1 MEFGFDN
8 YSNDEA
14 GNFYG
19 YTDEAWFY
27 QDPHFFPNQDMT
39 QHMVQETQFDERGRR
54 DERERMDERGRRDE
68 RGRMDE
74 RGRRDEQERMD
85 ERGRRDEQ
93 GRMDERGRRDERGR
107 MDERERRDERGRMD
121 ERERRD
127 ERERMDDRGRRNP
140 NNMSE
145 MPLAPPPSQAPPHR
159 TATFRV
165 DANSIRHCIRRLT
178 YIWQD
183 NGMEY
188 WMLPLNVSM
197 TTVSGFR
204 WNGRRWVFAGVSLRR
219 IDSFTCI

>member
-8 YSNDEA
+8 YSNDKA

-19 YTDEAWFY
+19 YTDDAWFY
-27 QDPHFFPNQDMT
+27 QDPYFSPNQDMT
-39 QHMVQETQFDERGRR
+39 QHMVQETQLDERGRR
-54 DERERMDERGRRDE
+54 DEG
-68 RGRMDE
+68 
-74 RGRRDEQERMD
+74 
-85 ERGRRDEQ
+85 
-93 GRMDERGRRDERGR
+93 GR
-107 MDERERRDERGRMD
+107 MDERERRG
-121 ERERRD
+121 
-127 ERERMDDRGRRNP
+127 ERERMEDRGRRNP

-159 TATFRV
+159 MATFRV

-188 WMLPLNVSM
+188 WMLPLNVST

-204 WNGRRWVFAGVSLRR
+204 WNGRRWLFAGVSLRR